1 MCGSWLPLSSSF
13 FALQI
18 RKYIP
23 TVSSDLPS
31 LYIILRYSST
41 KEMGLVS
48 AIGRM
53 AEMEGPCT
61 HTVYIYEVIIYI
73 IGMLQ
78 MLMEIIR
85 QKDFP

>member
-1 MCGSWLPLSSSF
+1 MRILAAPLVEF

-23 TVSSDLPS
+23 AESSDLPS